1 MEITVRVEDSEG
13 PFLMELLRKFS
24 FVQDVKQNQL
34 SIANQIDL
42 LWQQKASKLFET
54 RRDFDSWLKNPNQA
68 VDKREPI
75 DLLSEDTGYEVIT
88 KLLGRLEHGI
98 MA

>member
-1 MEITVRVEDSEG
+1 MEITVKVEDNEG
-13 PFLMELLRKFS
+13 PFLIELLRKFS
-24 FVQDVKQNQL
+24 FVQDVKQNQ
-34 SIANQIDL
+34 SPIANQIDM

-54 RRDFDSWLKNPNQA
+54 RRDFDAWLKNPNQA
-68 VDKREPI
+68 ADKRIPV
-75 DLLSEDTGYEVIT
+75 DLLSEDAGYEVVT

>member
-24 FVQDVKQNQL
+24 FVEDVKQSQV
-34 SIANQIDL
+34 STAAQIDM

-54 RRDFDSWLKNPNQA
+54 KKDFEAWLKNPHQA
-68 VDKREPI
+68 TDQLKPI
-75 DLLSEDTGYEVIT
+75 DLLSENTGYEVVT

>member
-24 FVQDVKQNQL
+24 FVQDVKQNQS
-34 SIANQIDL
+34 SIASQIDV

-54 RRDFDSWLKNPNQA
+54 RKDFDSWLKNPNQA
-68 VDKREPI
+68 IDKRIPV
-75 DLLSEDTGYEVIT
+75 DLLSEDGGFEVVT
-88 KLLGRLEHGI
+88 KLMGRLEHGI